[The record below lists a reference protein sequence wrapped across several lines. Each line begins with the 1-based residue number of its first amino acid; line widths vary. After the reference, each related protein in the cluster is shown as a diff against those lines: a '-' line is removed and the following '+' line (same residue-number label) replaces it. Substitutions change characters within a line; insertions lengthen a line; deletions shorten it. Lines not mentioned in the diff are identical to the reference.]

1 MKNELRRRAEEKI
14 AQSPLEKMELSLPE
28 ETQRVLHELRVHQI
42 ELEMQNEELRA
53 SQSELD
59 AAKTRYFDLYD
70 LAPVGYCTISE
81 EGLILEANLTALT
94 LLGTTRGLL
103 VNRPFSNFILKE
115 DQDIYYLYR
124 KQLFQSDE
132 PQSFDLRMLKKDGTM
147 FWARME
153 AAAAMDTSGAT
164 MCHVAISDIAGRKRM
179 EAEKAKLE
187 EQNRQLQKAESLGR
201 MAGAIAHNFNNQL
214 QTVMGNLEMSIG
226 DLAVGQNPT
235 GSLNEAMQAARKVVE
250 VSKMMLAYLGQTSGK
265 RTSLDLAELCR
276 TILPILQPTIPPDI
290 ILKTNLP
297 STCLAID
304 ANTTEAQQVLTN
316 LLINAREAIG
326 DNAGTISLSLKTL
339 SLADIPASPRFP
351 LEWRSREQH
360 YACLEVADSGCG
372 IPEKNIEKIFDP
384 FFSTKLT
391 GRGLGLSVVLGIVK
405 AHDAVITVEAGTNGG
420 SVFRVFFPMSDRPD
434 RPDKLVP
441 GGTVLLVEDEEA
453 VRKVT
458 ALMTSSLGFTVIQAC
473 DGVGAVEIFRQH
485 KDKISC
491 MICDLTMPRMNGWDT
506 IAAIRAIRHD
516 LPIILASGY
525 DESSARAGVHS
536 ELPDFFLNKPYELDK
551 LREVIGYAM
560 ARRK

>member
-14 AQSPLEKMELSLPE
+14 IHLPPEKMDSFLPE
-28 ETQRVLHELRVHQI
+28 ETPRVLHELRVHQI

-94 LLGTTRGLL
+94 LLGATRALL

-115 DQDIYYLYR
+115 DQDIYYLHR

-132 PQSFDLRMLKKDGTM
+132 PQSFDLRMLKKDGTV

-235 GSLNEAMQAARKVVE
+235 GSLNEAMQAARKV
-250 VSKMMLAYLGQTSGK
+250 
-265 RTSLDLAELCR
+265 
-276 TILPILQPTIPPDI
+276 
-290 ILKTNLP
+290 
-297 STCLAID
+297 
-304 ANTTEAQQVLTN
+304 
-316 LLINAREAIG
+316 
-326 DNAGTISLSLKTL
+326 
-339 SLADIPASPRFP
+339 
-351 LEWRSREQH
+351 
-360 YACLEVADSGCG
+360 
-372 IPEKNIEKIFDP
+372 
-384 FFSTKLT
+384 
-391 GRGLGLSVVLGIVK
+391 
-405 AHDAVITVEAGTNGG
+405 
-420 SVFRVFFPMSDRPD
+420 
-434 RPDKLVP
+434 
-441 GGTVLLVEDEEA
+441 
-453 VRKVT
+453 T

-473 DGVGAVEIFRQH
+473 DGVEAVEVFRQH

-551 LREVIGYAM
+551 LREAIGYAM